1 MRASQLWP
9 AVAIGL
15 ALTVAACASG
25 SKSPTVASVGTGPT
39 TTASQAGTSSSGGD
53 TPLAQGLAYS
63 QCMRNHGMPNFP
75 DPIPTPSGGYGFHM
89 PRGSNGIN
97 PQSPAYV
104 AAQEACKSLAPQ
116 WWTGGQQLS
125 PAQEQAW
132 LTWAK
137 CIRANGV
144 PDFADP
150 TFSGGGVHI
159 TGGGEGSSPQLQAA
173 QQACKS
179 QMPSAG
185 GVGG

>member
-9 AVAIGL
+9 AVAVGL
-15 ALTVAACASG
+15 VLTVAACASG
-25 SKSPTVASVGTGPT
+25 SKSPTVASVGAGPT
-39 TTASQAGTSSSGGD
+39 TSASQAGAPASGGD
-53 TPLAQGLAYS
+53 TPLSQGLAYS
-63 QCMRNHGMPNFP
+63 QCMRSHGMPNFP
-75 DPIPTPSGGYGFHM
+75 DPIPTPSGGYGYLM
-89 PRGSNGIN
+89 PRGSNAIN

-104 AAQEACKSLAPQ
+104 SAQEACKSRAPE

-137 CIRANGV
+137 CIRANGA
-144 PDFADP
+144 PSFADP
-150 TFSGGGVHI
+150 TFSGGHVAI
-159 TGGGEGSSPQLQAA
+159 TDGGAGGSQQLHAA

>member
-1 MRASQLWP
+1 MKLWF
-9 AVAIGL
+9 AAAVVLGVAI
-15 ALTVAACASG
+15 AACSSG
-25 SKSPTVASVGTGPT
+25 SKSPTVASVGAGPT
-39 TTASQAGTSSSGGD
+39 TTASPDGGSSSGGD

-75 DPIPTPSGGYGFHM
+75 DPIPTPSGGYGYHM
-89 PRGSNGIN
+89 PRGSNAIN
-97 PQSPAYV
+97 PRSPAYV
-104 AAQEACKSLAPQ
+104 AAQDACKSLAPQ

-150 TFSGGGVHI
+150 TFAGGHVAINDGGGA
-159 TGGGEGSSPQLQAA
+159 GSAQLQAA
-173 QQACKS
+173 ERACKS
-179 QMPSAG
+179 QMPSSG

>member
-25 SKSPTVASVGTGPT
+25 SKPPTVASVGTGPT
-39 TTASQAGTSSSGGD
+39 TTASQAGASSSGGD
-53 TPLAQGLAYS
+53 TPLAEGLAYA
-63 QCMRNHGMPNFP
+63 QCMRSHGVPNWP
-75 DPIPTPSGGYGFHM
+75 DPVATPSGGYGF
-89 PRGSNGIN
+89 RTTGVN
-97 PQSPAYV
+97 PQSAAFQV
-104 AAQEACKSLAPQ
+104 AVQACKALSPQ

-159 TGGGEGSSPQLQAA
+159 TVGGELSSPQLQAA
-173 QQACKS
+173 EQACKS

-185 GVGG
+185 GIGG